1 MIPSDGT
8 YSSVRDDGKSM
19 PNVSNDVTFREVQR
33 FRQPWLWALLAFVCV
48 VSSVSG
54 GPGGLVVA
62 SVIVLFMW
70 SLRLETEVR
79 DDGLYLK
86 LAPLHRSFRH
96 VAWEAIESV
105 ESVRYRP
112 LLEYGGWGI
121 RWRPGKLAY
130 NVSGS
135 RGVRLGRPD
144 DRELLVGSQRPDDLA
159 TAIRNAI
166 RDAER

>member
-1 MIPSDGT
+1 MSNE
-8 YSSVRDDGKSM
+8 SHA
-19 PNVSNDVTFREVQR
+19 VSFREVQR
-33 FRQPWLWALLAFVCV
+33 FRQLWLWALLAFVCV
-48 VSSVSG
+48 VSVVSI
-54 GPGGLVVA
+54 GPVGLAVAGVV
-62 SVIVLFMW
+62 VVFMW

-79 DDGLYLK
+79 EDGVYLK
-86 LAPLHRSFRH
+86 LAPLHRSFQH
-96 VAWEAIESV
+96 VAWDAIESV

-144 DRELLVGSQRPDDLA
+144 DRELLVGSQRPDELA

>member
-1 MIPSDGT
+1 MSNE
-8 YSSVRDDGKSM
+8 SHA
-19 PNVSNDVTFREVQR
+19 VSFREVQR
-33 FRQPWLWALLAFVCV
+33 FRQPWLWALLAVVAV
-48 VSSVSG
+48 VSVVSG
-54 GPGGLVVA
+54 GPVGVVVA
-62 SVIVLFMW
+62 GVVVVFMW

-79 DDGLYLK
+79 EDGVYLK

-96 VAWEAIESV
+96 VAWDAIESV

-144 DRELLVGSQRPDDLA
+144 DRELLVGSQRPDELA